1 MIQSEMYIL
10 VTGKLDMV
18 KLCLKNKA
26 RFVSGAHDL
35 LGRKHS
41 SLLLT
46 DNLSYFRKEI
56 VRSLISG
63 DTHDTQVSGLEEV
76 TRVTCSD
83 FPQIFIFIFMLVL
96 HRAYRLLTQF
106 NLSNHS
112 EINFLFMDKICY
124 SVPCNTCQVM
134 YGDSN

>member
-1 MIQSEMYIL
+1 
-10 VTGKLDMV
+10 MV

-26 RFVSGAHDL
+26 LLVSGVHDL
-35 LGRKHS
+35 LVRKHS

-46 DNLSYFRKEI
+46 EYLSYFRKEN

-63 DTHDTQVSGLEEV
+63 DTHDTQVSGLEGV

-83 FPQIFIFIFMLVL
+83 FPQIFIIFIFMLVL

-112 EINFLFMDKICY
+112 EINFLFIDKICY
-124 SVPCNTCQVM
+124 SVPCNTWQAM